1 MIKVQLGGTELL
13 IAPKR
18 LLDYCEKIDFI
29 KSRRERPWD
38 LLQKVPKN
46 LSAQD
51 FTAFV
56 EVAMQTCYKHSSAVS
71 IQEEM
76 QFDTSEEG
84 FYYDLW
90 RSIRAG
96 RPASKRKQAVNRLT
110 NPDAEQKEPWRQGIM
125 DARTLWRSAT
135 EEEKAELRAA
145 LFATD
150 QQAILKK
157 SDGPPE
163 SEKNDP
169 GATGPKQESR

>member
-1 MIKVQLGGTELL
+1 MIKVQVGGTELV

-56 EVAMQTCYKHSSAVS
+56 EIAMQTCYKFSSAVS
-71 IQEEM
+71 IQEEL

-84 FYYDLW
+84 FYFDLW
-90 RSIRAG
+90 RAIRRGSPAG
-96 RPASKRKQAVNRLT
+96 KKKQAINRLT
-110 NPDAEQKEPWRQGIM
+110 NPDAENKEPWRQGIM
-125 DARTLWRSAT
+125 DARTLWQNAT
-135 EEEKAELRAA
+135 DDEKASLKAA
-145 LFATD
+145 LFASD

-157 SDGPPE
+157 SDGPPV
-163 SEKNDP
+163 SEKSDP
-169 GATGPKQESR
+169 GPQGQEKTSP